1 MIRRKITLQQP
12 RYLDYSQDFLH
23 YITLLGYSGK
33 TIDHKYANILEFLT
47 YVEGQ
52 TIYEIVDIKP
62 SDIKEYYNY
71 LKDRPHRKSEGV
83 LSINTVQQHTH
94 SIRQFFLMLQ
104 HKKQIEV
111 NPTSTLSFTRKK
123 NKHKPRIILSIA
135 EIKELYSVTET
146 LLERAILSL
155 AYGCG
160 LRAMEVEAMNI
171 EDIRLSDNILIVQN
185 GKGNK
190 KRVIPMSK
198 KVKEDFLNYASYER
212 TLFLRHE
219 DEQAFLL
226 NNSGERLHK
235 YTCRK
240 ILKALLE
247 RSGNEAIIN
256 KNISIH
262 NLRHSIATHLLE
274 QGVQIEKV
282 RHFLGHSHLETTEIY
297 TRVSEKQLRSL
308 ME

>member
-1 MIRRKITLQQP
+1 MIRRTITLKQP
-12 RYLDYSQDFLH
+12 RYLDYTQDFLH
-23 YITLLGYSGK
+23 YVTLLGYSEK
-33 TIDHKYANILEFLT
+33 TTDHKYSNILEFLT
-47 YVEGQ
+47 YMEEQG
-52 TIYEIVDIKP
+52 IYDVKDIYP
-62 SDIKEYYNY
+62 SDIKEYYNH
-71 LKDRPHRKSEGV
+71 LKNRPHRKLEGV
-83 LSINTVQQHTH
+83 LTINTVQLHTH

-111 NPTSTLSFTRKK
+111 NPTSTLNFTRKK
-123 NKHKPRIILSIA
+123 NKHKPRITLPIE
-135 EIKELYSVTET
+135 EIKELYSVTEN

-155 AYGCG
+155 SYGCG
-160 LRAMEVEAMNI
+160 LRAMEIEAVNI
-171 EDIRLSDNILIVQN
+171 QDIRWDDNILIVQN

-198 KVKEDFLNYASYER
+198 KVKADLLNYANYER

-240 ILKALLE
+240 ILKAIIE
-247 RSGNEAIIN
+247 RTGNENIIN

-297 TRVSEKQLRSL
+297 TRVSQQQLKQLIA
-308 ME
+308 